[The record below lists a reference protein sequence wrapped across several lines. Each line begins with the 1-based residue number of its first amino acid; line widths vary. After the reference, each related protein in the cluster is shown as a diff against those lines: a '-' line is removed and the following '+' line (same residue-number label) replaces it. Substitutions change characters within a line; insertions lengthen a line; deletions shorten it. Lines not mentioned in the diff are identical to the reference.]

1 MGRLSH
7 SPVNDFASHLGTIDL
22 SPDGGSHRT
31 TEKSLIT
38 WNLVQTVE
46 SIETHIAKDREELA
60 KAKATGD
67 QAKVRH
73 YASELEDLESYRS
86 HHPEEHN
93 DPTPLELHCDLNP
106 EAPECRIYDD

>member
-1 MGRLSH
+1 M
-7 SPVNDFASHLGTIDL
+7 
-22 SPDGGSHRT
+22 
-31 TEKSLIT
+31 
-38 WNLVQTVE
+38 E

-73 YASELEDLESYRS
+73 YASELEDLELYRS
-86 HHPEEHN
+86 HHPEKHN